1 MSAKIYLDKRGD
13 LMGFLKITLY
23 PVEFE
28 APFSLGD
35 CVMSIA
41 ILAEQSGLGYR
52 LNPSGAAVEGRES
65 DLLIF
70 LNRLQDETSG
80 RLTDKV
86 VMIVSFPE
94 EDKAARRER
103 GAPLIR
109 PRSEPRLSR
118 TLEETVLEMIG

>member
-1 MSAKIYLDKRGD
+1 
-13 LMGFLKITLY
+13 MGSLKITLY
-23 PVEFE
+23 PVDFE

-41 ILAEQSGLGYR
+41 ILAEQLGLGYR

-70 LNRLQDETSG
+70 LKCLQNETSG

-94 EDKAARRER
+94 EDKATRRER
-103 GAPLIR
+103 GAALIHQ
-109 PRSEPRLSR
+109 RSEPRLSR
-118 TLEETVLEMIG
+118 ALEETVLDMIG

>member
-1 MSAKIYLDKRGD
+1 MNC
-13 LMGFLKITLY
+13 LKITLY
-23 PVEFE
+23 PVDFE
-28 APFSLGD
+28 TPFSLGD

-41 ILAEQSGLGYR
+41 ILAEQLGLGYR

-70 LNRLQDETSG
+70 LKCLQNETSG

-94 EDKAARRER
+94 ADKATRRER
-103 GAPLIR
+103 GAALIHQR
-109 PRSEPRLSR
+109 PEPRLSR
-118 TLEETVLEMIG
+118 ALEETVLDMIG

>member
-1 MSAKIYLDKRGD
+1 
-13 LMGFLKITLY
+13 MGFLKITLY

-109 PRSEPRLSR
+109 ERSEHRPGS
-118 TLEETVLEMIG
+118 TLEETVLDMIG

>member
-1 MSAKIYLDKRGD
+1 
-13 LMGFLKITLY
+13 MGCLKITLY

-41 ILAEQSGLGYR
+41 ILAEQLGLGYR

-65 DLLIF
+65 DLLVF
-70 LNRLQDETSG
+70 LKCLQDEASG

-103 GAPLIR
+103 GAALIR
-109 PRSEPRLSR
+109 ERSEPRLSR
-118 TLEETVLEMIG
+118 TLEETVLDMIG

>member
-1 MSAKIYLDKRGD
+1 MSAKIYLDRRGD

-41 ILAEQSGLGYR
+41 ILAEQLGLGYR
-52 LNPSGAAVEGRES
+52 LNPSGAEVEGTES

-70 LNRLQDETSG
+70 LKCLQDETSG

-103 GAPLIR
+103 GADLIR
-109 PRSEPRLSR
+109 ERSERRRDS